1 MISFTNNRTF
11 AVHTARSMQL
21 SLNSKRIQKGGSLGF
36 WSCLSPP
43 GQCRSLRLFFSD
55 REHTCGQLVIASQ
68 ESQYKIFHFHHGGLD
83 KLASV
88 FEDWNFLVKPQDEE
102 GKAMDSA
109 LKQFMVCRYGGKVNY
124 QGIVVVGTM
133 CVPLYSIFWLC

>member
-1 MISFTNNRTF
+1 MHRILSVDLFMMYSCSRWLNRIY
-11 AVHTARSMQL
+11 AQL
-21 SLNSKRIQKGGSLGF
+21 TLISKRIQKGSSQSF
-36 WSCLSPP
+36 NSFLSRQ

-102 GKAMDSA
+102 CKAMDSA
-109 LKQFMVCRYGGKVNY
+109 LKQFMVCRYSG
-124 QGIVVVGTM
+124 
-133 CVPLYSIFWLC
+133 